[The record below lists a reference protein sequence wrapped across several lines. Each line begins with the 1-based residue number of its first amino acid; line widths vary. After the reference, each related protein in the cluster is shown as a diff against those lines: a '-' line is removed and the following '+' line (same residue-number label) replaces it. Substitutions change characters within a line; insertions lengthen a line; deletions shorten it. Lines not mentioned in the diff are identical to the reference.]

1 MAKTNQALMTI
12 GQAAKAAGVAAT
24 TLRYYE
30 REGLLTPTSR
40 SGAGYR
46 LYEADVAERLQF
58 IRSAKA
64 VGFSLEDIR
73 LLLELQT
80 DNRKSRQSK
89 VQTVLEARFKEVD
102 QKLKDLRRVRAALGT
117 ALDRCR
123 SSSGECAVLK
133 DLTARKRK
141 RIRR

>member
-1 MAKTNQALMTI
+1 MPKTNRALMTI
-12 GQAAKAAGVAAT
+12 GEAAKAAGLAAT

-30 REGLLTPTSR
+30 REGLVKPTSR
-40 SGAGYR
+40 SAAGYR

-89 VQTVLEARFKEVD
+89 VQTVLEARLKEVD
-102 QKLKDLRRVRAALGT
+102 QKLKDLKRVRAALGN

-133 DLTARKRK
+133 DLTPRKRK